1 MFAFRLLVS
10 LFCFAKAAFDE
21 EENEVRGTLVFR
33 PPVEILPKTKRTEE
47 MQKRKI
53 AAWPRGVFQDVT
65 GM

>member
-1 MFAFRLLVS
+1 MIKYIFSS
-10 LFCFAKAAFDE
+10 LDAQAAFDE

-53 AAWPRGVFQDVT
+53 AARLSSSTKAKNG
-65 GM
+65 